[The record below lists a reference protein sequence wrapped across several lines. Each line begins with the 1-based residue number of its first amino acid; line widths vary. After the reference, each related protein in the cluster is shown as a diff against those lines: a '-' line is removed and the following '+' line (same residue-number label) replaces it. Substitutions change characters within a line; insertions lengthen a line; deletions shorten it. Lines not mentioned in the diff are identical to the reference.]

1 MIKDFVKKHRIL
13 LDSARRVRCFITACK
28 WIYIRI
34 WTKIPCKLIR
44 NLIINTYK
52 NVFVHRS
59 VPIYSGFV
67 WWQGPFEVGKGSSIG
82 FHNHIDCRIGVYIGK
97 DVCLASNICIWSL
110 HHDYNDIHFAAKGAA
125 VRIEDYAWLCSH
137 CIILPGVTIGKGAV
151 VASGAVVTKDIE
163 PWTVVGGVPAK
174 PIGKREE

>member
-52 NVFVHRS
+52 NVHVHRS
-59 VPIYSGFV
+59 VPIYSGFE
-67 WWQGPFEVGKGSSIG
+67 WWQGPFEVGKGSAFI
-82 FHNHIDCRIGVYIGK
+82 
-97 DVCLASNICIWSL
+97 
-110 HHDYNDIHFAAKGAA
+110 
-125 VRIEDYAWLCSH
+125 
-137 CIILPGVTIGKGAV
+137 TI
-151 VASGAVVTKDIE
+151 
-163 PWTVVGGVPAK
+163 
-174 PIGKREE
+174 

>member
-52 NVFVHRS
+52 NVHVHRS
-59 VPIYSGFV
+59 VPIYSGFE
-67 WWQGPFEVGKGSSIG
+67 WCKGLLKWV
-82 FHNHIDCRIGVYIGK
+82 RGVL
-97 DVCLASNICIWSL
+97 LAFI
-110 HHDYNDIHFAAKGAA
+110 
-125 VRIEDYAWLCSH
+125 
-137 CIILPGVTIGKGAV
+137 TI
-151 VASGAVVTKDIE
+151 
-163 PWTVVGGVPAK
+163 
-174 PIGKREE
+174 

>member
-52 NVFVHRS
+52 NVHVHRS
-59 VPIYSGFV
+59 VPIYSGFE

-97 DVCLASNICIWSL
+97 DVCLFVLLVIFVFGHYIMIIMIFIL
-110 HHDYNDIHFAAKGAA
+110 QLKGHLSESK
-125 VRIEDYAWLCSH
+125 IM
-137 CIILPGVTIGKGAV
+137 PGF
-151 VASGAVVTKDIE
+151 
-163 PWTVVGGVPAK
+163 VPIVSYC
-174 PIGKREE
+174 PE